1 MLKGMQHHYTK
12 GFLYS
17 VIKFEWFSY
26 TQLLA
31 HYSATTGSIF
41 RTCGPIHSQYSNTHK
56 NKDGETYTKETT
68 ETPEQFKDII
78 NQLFNLK
85 MDGVSIEIVGTFI
98 WLTGNTKPYKDDIKA
113 LEFRYSPKKYAWYK
127 APSDYKKRS
136 RKNYDMD
143 TIRGMYGSQKV
154 KEDKE
159 EKKYLQA
166 N

>member
-1 MLKGMQHHYTK
+1 
-12 GFLYS
+12 
-17 VIKFEWFSY
+17 
-26 TQLLA
+26 
-31 HYSATTGSIF
+31 
-41 RTCGPIHSQYSNTHK
+41 
-56 NKDGETYTKETT
+56 
-68 ETPEQFKDII
+68 FKDII
-78 NQLFNLK
+78 NKLFNLK
-85 MDGVSIEIVGTFI
+85 MDGVAIEVVGTFI

-143 TIRGMYGSQKV
+143 TIRGMYGSQKI
-154 KEDKE
+154 KEEKE